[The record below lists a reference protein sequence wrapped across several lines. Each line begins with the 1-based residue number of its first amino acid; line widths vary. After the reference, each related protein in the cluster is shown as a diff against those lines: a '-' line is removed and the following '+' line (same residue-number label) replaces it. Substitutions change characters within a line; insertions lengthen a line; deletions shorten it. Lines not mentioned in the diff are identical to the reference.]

1 MSRTSPQEPP
11 LVVLSGIIQGET
23 AKAIRFEIHAIGE
36 QELPEDKIKQA
47 WFPLS
52 QVPKT
57 LRQSHISPDMNDCIW
72 VKDWIWR
79 AKLDELWDGIHPL
92 SVRSREVKKPA
103 QAPTH
108 FSNEEDDDYNI
119 PF

>member
-1 MSRTSPQEPP
+1 MSRTPQQEPP
-11 LVVLSGIIQGET
+11 LVALSGIIQGET

-57 LRQSHISPDMNDCIW
+57 LRQSHISEDMVDCLW

-92 SVRSREVKKPA
+92 SASKKP
-103 QAPTH
+103 QSPHISDH
-108 FSNEEDDDYNI
+108 FDSYGDDDA